1 MKVLIACEFS
11 GIVRDAFA
19 ALGHDA
25 WSCDLLDS
33 ESYQPVVFAS
43 DLPVCECCGEEAFC
57 PIHDSHFADCQC
69 IGPTEDGVLY
79 SGDETKGSR
88 HFKCDV
94 LTILDQDW
102 DLMIAH
108 PPCTY
113 LCSSGLHWNKRR
125 PEREK
130 QTHEAML
137 FVFSLIDAPIP
148 RIALENP
155 VGCIS
160 SNYRKPDQIIQP
172 FQFGHP
178 ESKSTCLWLKN
189 LPRLTPTNV
198 LPKPASGRW
207 DNQTASGQNKLAPS
221 ETRWA
226 DRSRTYT
233 GIAAAMALQWGD
245 TNKLPE
251 ISNFQSAQPQL
262 LNL

>member
-25 WSCDLLDS
+25 WSCDLL
-33 ESYQPVVFAS
+33 
-43 DLPVCECCGEEAFC
+43 
-57 PIHDSHFADCQC
+57 
-69 IGPTEDGVLY
+69 PTERPGNHIQDDVALILEDG
-79 SGDETKGSR
+79 
-88 HFKCDV
+88 
-94 LTILDQDW
+94 W

-189 LPRLTPTNV
+189 LRRLTPTNI

-226 DRSRTYT
+226 DRSRTLALQPLWHCSRY

-251 ISNFQSAQPQL
+251 ISTFRPTQPQL